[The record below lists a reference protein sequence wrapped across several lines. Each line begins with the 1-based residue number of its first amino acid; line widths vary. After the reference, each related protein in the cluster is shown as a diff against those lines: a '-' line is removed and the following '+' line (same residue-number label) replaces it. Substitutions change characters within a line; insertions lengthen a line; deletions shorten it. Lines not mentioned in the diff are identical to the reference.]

1 MNRSLLVLG
10 ITLVAALPARA
21 DLSHRIQNS
30 VQLNVDAASSRA
42 VRLGNSYSVSGSG
55 VATSVTS
62 GGTTTSNAIGGLGT
76 LTNGVNAF
84 TLPDATQATSG
95 SSFSYSQSVFQGD
108 VVPTS
113 AVTTGSTPNFSD
125 VTTTAA
131 GVSTN
136 LAGSLTSGGVMTLTA
151 GSAGTSVLG
160 QTVVELT
167 TGR

>member
-1 MNRSLLVLG
+1 M
-10 ITLVAALPARA
+10 
-21 DLSHRIQNS
+21 
-30 VQLNVDAASSRA
+30 
-42 VRLGNSYSVSGSG
+42 
-55 VATSVTS
+55 ATSVTS

-108 VVPTS
+108 AVPTS

-131 GVSTN
+131 GVSTD
-136 LAGSLTSGGVMTLTA
+136 LAGTLTSGGVMTLTP